1 MEDYIEWPDRKVIR
15 FLAVSYHIKTNIS
28 QNNFKSLISRLH
40 MIPVIL
46 YLYQALLA
54 VLVLLQDLDLFLH
67 ILVLVL
73 ALVLALVWAGLML
86 ILILSLKKALLRII
100 GSWARQ

>member
-15 FLAVSYHIKTNIS
+15 FLVVSYHIKTNIS

-54 VLVLLQDLDLFLH
+54 ILVLLQDLDLFLH

-73 ALVLALVWAGLML
+73 ALVWVGLML